1 MSSAASAFTGDID
14 LDFSYEY
21 CVRVARE
28 QARNFYYS
36 FLVLPAE
43 KRRAFCAIY
52 AFMRH
57 SDDISD
63 DLPGQETSPAAERQ
77 GKLSA
82 WRTRFEWALSGKYG
96 NSPILPAFHDT
107 LKRFAI
113 PSDYF
118 FELLRGAEM
127 DVQGAQ
133 YKSFDDLYRYC
144 YRVAGVV
151 GLTCIHIFGFPRE
164 QDERA
169 CQLAESCGV
178 AFQLTNILRDLREDA
193 AAGRVYLPSE
203 DMERF
208 GVDAAAL
215 NRENPGEAVENLMRF
230 EIARAWGYYREA
242 QPLLALVSRDSR
254 ASLWAMIALYSGIL
268 KHIEADPLAVFRGRV
283 GLSKMEKLGIVG
295 RALCIRVRP
304 RIVEEYIG
312 RKD

>member
-1 MSSAASAFTGDID
+1 MSATATVEDV
-14 LDFSYEY
+14 LRLEFSYEY

-36 FLVLPAE
+36 FLVLPEE
-43 KRRAFCAIY
+43 KRKAFCAVY

-63 DLPGQETSPAAERQ
+63 DVPGQAASPAEERRY
-77 GKLSA
+77 KLSA

-96 NSPILPAFHDT
+96 DSPVLPAFHDT
-107 LKRFAI
+107 LQRFAI
-113 PSDYF
+113 PSEYF

-169 CQLAESCGV
+169 CKLAESCGV

-193 AAGRVYLPSE
+193 VAGRVYLPAE
-203 DMERF
+203 DLERF
-208 GVDAAAL
+208 GVQPSDFQAA
-215 NRENPGEAVENLMRF
+215 NPGEPVGKLMQF
-230 EIARAWGYYREA
+230 EIARAWEYYREA
-242 QPLLALVSRDSR
+242 LPLLELVSRDSR

-268 KHIEADPLAVFRGRV
+268 RHIEADPLRVFDRRV
-283 GLSKMEKLGIVG
+283 GLSRTEKLAIVA
-295 RALCIRVRP
+295 RALWIRVRGHVTQP
-304 RIVEEYIG
+304 F
-312 RKD
+312 

>member
-1 MSSAASAFTGDID
+1 MSTAASALAGDID
-14 LDFSYEY
+14 LELSYEY

-36 FLVLPAE
+36 FLVLPAA
-43 KRRAFCAIY
+43 KRKAFCAIY

-63 DLPGQETSPAAERQ
+63 DVPGQAASPAEERQ

-82 WRTRFEWALSGKYG
+82 WRTRFEWALAGKYG
-96 NSPILPAFHDT
+96 GSLILPAFHDT
-107 LKRFAI
+107 LQKFAI
-113 PSDYF
+113 PAEYF

-169 CQLAESCGV
+169 SQLAESCGV

-193 AAGRVYLPSE
+193 AAGRIYLPAE
-203 DMERF
+203 DLERF
-208 GVDAAAL
+208 GVRSGDLSAG
-215 NRENPGEAVENLMRF
+215 NPGELVAMLMQF
-230 EIARAWGYYREA
+230 EIARAWGYYRQA
-242 QPLLALVSRDSR
+242 LPLLEIVSRDSR
-254 ASLWAMIALYSGIL
+254 ASLWAMIALYAGIL
-268 KHIEADPLAVFRGRV
+268 KHIEADPMRVWSRRV
-283 GLSKMEKLGIVG
+283 GLSRMEKLAIVA
-295 RALCIRVRP
+295 RALWIRLRGQAP
-304 RIVEEYIG
+304 QPF
-312 RKD
+312 

>member
-1 MSSAASAFTGDID
+1 MSSAASAISDDVD
-14 LDFSYEY
+14 LELSYEY
-21 CVRVARE
+21 CVRAARE

-36 FLVLPAE
+36 FLVLPAA
-43 KRRAFCAIY
+43 KRKAFCAIY

-63 DLPGQETSPAAERQ
+63 DLPGQQASPAEDRQ

-82 WRTRFEWALSGKYG
+82 WRTRFEWSLAGKYG
-96 NSPILPAFHDT
+96 GSPILPAFHDT
-107 LKRFAI
+107 LQKFAI
-113 PSDYF
+113 PAEYF

-169 CQLAESCGV
+169 CKLAESCGV

-193 AAGRVYLPSE
+193 VAGRVYLPAE
-203 DMERF
+203 DLERF
-208 GVDAAAL
+208 GVQVGDFSAQ
-215 NRENPGEAVENLMRF
+215 NPGEAVRKLMQF

-242 QPLLALVSRDSR
+242 LPLLDLVSPDSR

-268 KHIEADPLAVFRGRV
+268 RRIEADPLIVFRGRV
-283 GLSKMEKLGIVG
+283 GLSRAQKLAIVA
-295 RALCIRVRP
+295 RALWIRVRGHAP
-304 RIVEEYIG
+304 
-312 RKD
+312 KPF